1 MSVFCQRALLRRA
14 TICLVISAAFST
26 SAWADDS
33 DSSAA
38 FALEAYGEI
47 LYQHYNFGPDQ
58 KTGDEGSPPDDR
70 AIVDLPRLVFEAKYW
85 FEDDLFMEA
94 EFEVEHGG
102 TGAAMELE
110 YEEFGEFEQE
120 VEKGGE
126 IRLEQF
132 HITKQF
138 SPEFNLR
145 VGQVIVPICLTNRH
159 HRPGDFFG
167 AVRPEAE
174 ESLIPLTWSET
185 GLMLLGDA
193 AGFHYRAGIV
203 NGLTSA
209 GFSSKFWVRDGHQGR
224 FEFIRAD
231 NLAAFFMLEH
241 EPLDGLTLGAS
252 GYRGNSSG
260 NRPRDDMD
268 GIDANVTIGELHAQY
283 AAHNITARA
292 MYLHGH
298 LQNADQVSA
307 KNSRLSAALETART
321 PVASEARILAAE
333 LGYDFLPLFDATSDL
348 RLQAFVR
355 WEQFNSMHATAAPV
369 FADPRFKRTVA
380 TFGLNFIPHR
390 DIVVKSDYSIRT
402 LGDERF
408 NTEHTFSLAVG
419 FSADLISR

>member
-1 MSVFCQRALLRRA
+1 MLCLRALLRRA
-14 TICLVISAAFST
+14 TICALICALFSAAAF
-26 SAWADDS
+26 ADDG
-33 DSSAA
+33 DSREA
-38 FALEAYGEI
+38 FALEGYGEI

-58 KTGDEGSPPDDR
+58 KTGDEGSPPDER

-85 FEDDLFMEA
+85 FEEDLYLEA

-126 IRLEQF
+126 IALEQF

-138 SPEFNLR
+138 SPEFGLR
-145 VGQVIVPICLTNRH
+145 VGQVIVPIGLTNRH

-174 ESLIPLTWSET
+174 ESLIPVTWSET
-185 GLMLLGDA
+185 GLMLLGDV
-193 AGFHYRAGIV
+193 AGFHYRGGIV

-231 NLAAFFMLEH
+231 NLAAFLMLEH
-241 EPLDGLTLGAS
+241 EPLDGLMIGAS
-252 GYRGNSSG
+252 GYHGNSSG

-268 GIDANVTIGELHAQY
+268 GIDAKVSIGEIHAQFN
-283 AAHNITARA
+283 AHNITARA
-292 MYLHGH
+292 MFLQGH

-321 PVASEARILAAE
+321 PVASEAQIMSAE
-333 LGYDFLPLFDATSDL
+333 LGYNFLPLFNPDTDL
-348 RLQAFVR
+348 SLQAFVR
-355 WEQFNSMHATAAPV
+355 WEQFNSMHATDTPV

-380 TFGLNFIPHR
+380 TFGLNFLPHR